1 MTCRLCLKEVDLKKN
16 RKICKDCFNEQNLR
30 NYYKKHKGTDITY
43 SRMKEHRIKAY
54 FGISLEEYNTLAEKT
69 TDCNI
74 CQTPF
79 SSSFDKQLDHCH
91 ESNIIR
97 GFLCHKCNK
106 ALGLFK
112 DDPLILEQ
120 ALKYLQGY
128 K

>member
-1 MTCRLCLKEVDLKKN
+1 MTCRLCLKEVLLKKN
-16 RKICKDCFNEQNLR
+16 RKICKECFNKQNLQ
-30 NYYKKHKGTDITY
+30 NYYKNHKGNSLTY
-43 SRMKEHRIKAY
+43 DRMKEHRVKAY
-54 FGISLEEYNTLAEKT
+54 FGISLQEYNSLADKAT
-69 TDCNI
+69 HCKI
-74 CQTPF
+74 CQTSF

-91 ESNIIR
+91 ESKMIR